1 MGCTV
6 SMCMHTQHLMRWAT
20 GGAQCV
26 LMQAVCSCVQG
37 AVKPAV
43 AAEVAGKLY
52 DMGCY
57 EVSMGD
63 TIGVGT
69 PASVIAMFQV
79 RRSATFMLQAA
90 LNSTGIHPPC
100 RMSTSHCFTAIC
112 MPVSHVLHAC
122 APLTKRVCSVSGEA
136 HHSLSISFCVFRQ
149 AILAYHQWC

>member
-1 MGCTV
+1 
-6 SMCMHTQHLMRWAT
+6 MCMHTQRMTHWAA
-20 GGAQCV
+20 GDAHCV

-79 RRSATFMLQAA
+79 RHSATYK
-90 LNSTGIHPPC
+90 
-100 RMSTSHCFTAIC
+100 
-112 MPVSHVLHAC
+112 LHW
-122 APLTKRVCSVSGEA
+122 
-136 HHSLSISFCVFRQ
+136 
-149 AILAYHQWC
+149 LA